1 MGVKK
6 ILDAQGESRKTV
18 DFLGVEFPESE
29 FIVARNEYEEWL
41 DFVANGGNEKHDNET
56 LVQVN

>member
-1 MGVKK
+1 VGVKK

-29 FIVARNEYEEWL
+29 FIVARNGYEEWL
-41 DFVANGGNEKHDNET
+41 DFVANGGNEKT
-56 LVQVN
+56 